1 MRKFIFAICLVILLG
16 IKFSPETV
24 IAASDGIACEVSQ
37 HSVNIDWADAL
48 GEHNYKDVVVI
59 LSDKTSKEIER
70 YNIEDGE
77 TSYTISNLDGGTR
90 YMIEI
95 KGTRVYDDETNGEWE
110 NWGIANFDILTDPV
124 KVTGLKQ
131 VKWWIWAEKCDVKW
145 SGQDTDYDVIV
156 KTLDGKT
163 VAEETGYSN
172 NTMFDFSI
180 KNNNIYTVQVRATIT
195 SDSSSYIDF
204 YNANKKSEWS
214 DKLYCLTQPLIK
226 GVSYNKSGA
235 MELSFNKIKGASD
248 YTVYM
253 STKEKKGYKK
263 VKTLKG
269 NFVTISKLGKQKISK
284 SKKYY
289 VYIVTRMKKNGHT
302 YTSGRNYTTTV
313 HNQMLQT
320 NLTF

>member
-110 NWGIANFDILTDPV
+110 NWGIANFDI
-124 KVTGLKQ
+124 
-131 VKWWIWAEKCDVKW
+131 C
-145 SGQDTDYDVIV
+145 YDVNSFVDEI
-156 KTLDGKT
+156 
-163 VAEETGYSN
+163 
-172 NTMFDFSI
+172 
-180 KNNNIYTVQVRATIT
+180 
-195 SDSSSYIDF
+195 
-204 YNANKKSEWS
+204 NKV
-214 DKLYCLTQPLIK
+214 
-226 GVSYNKSGA
+226 G
-235 MELSFNKIKGASD
+235 
-248 YTVYM
+248 
-253 STKEKKGYKK
+253 
-263 VKTLKG
+263 
-269 NFVTISKLGKQKISK
+269 
-284 SKKYY
+284 
-289 VYIVTRMKKNGHT
+289 
-302 YTSGRNYTTTV
+302 TTV
-313 HNQMLQT
+313 NGAT
-320 NLTF
+320 NAFGKWFNDILGGK